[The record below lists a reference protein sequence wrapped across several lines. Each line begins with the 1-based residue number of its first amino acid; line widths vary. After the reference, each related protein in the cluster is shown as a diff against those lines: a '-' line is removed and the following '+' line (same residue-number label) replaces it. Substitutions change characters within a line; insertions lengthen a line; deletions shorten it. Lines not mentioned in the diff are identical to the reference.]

1 MVKYICSDLQNREKR
16 RLLYVKIQKGVQDEI
31 KKVGNNDFSVQF
43 PGIFR

>member
-1 MVKYICSDLQNREKR
+1 MFRSTKQGKETAIICKE
-16 RLLYVKIQKGVQDEI
+16 IQKGVQDEI